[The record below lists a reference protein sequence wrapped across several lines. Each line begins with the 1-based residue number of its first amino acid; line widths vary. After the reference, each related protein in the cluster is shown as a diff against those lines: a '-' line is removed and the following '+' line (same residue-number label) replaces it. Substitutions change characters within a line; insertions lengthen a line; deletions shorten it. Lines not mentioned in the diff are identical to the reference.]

1 MAKIVVLPEYCKS
14 CGLCIEA
21 CPKQVLAQ
29 GEKINAKGYFPVEPV
44 KPEACIGC
52 GLCATMCPDIA
63 IEIYR

>member
-21 CPKQVLAQ
+21 CPKQVLAPGAQ
-29 GEKINAKGYFPVEPV
+29 TNAKGYYPVEPV
-44 KPEACIGC
+44 KPETCIGC
-52 GLCATMCPDIA
+52 GLCATICPDIA